1 MDHISL
7 SSQRIVK
14 NSLIVYIRLFV
25 TTIIGL
31 VTSRLVLQALGPSDY
46 GLYNVV
52 GGVIAIFAVIAGS
65 MSSTTIRFLN
75 IELGKPDGD
84 ANRVFNICQV
94 THIAFALII
103 LILGETLG
111 LYYILNYLNV
121 EVGKEADAMFV
132 FQVSTIV
139 ACIGVVNIPFQS
151 AFIANEK
158 FTHIAIIDIVNALIK
173 LGLIVALFYYRGNAL
188 RLYAIIMSV
197 STLVSFIAY
206 HHLGHRY
213 WPQLTKWKVVKRFS
227 EYKEVLVFN
236 NYNMLASTALIGR
249 SQGSNILMN
258 FFFGTIVNGAYGL
271 ARTVQ
276 SFVEVFTVNFDTA
289 AAPQI
294 TQSVGSGD
302 MDRASSLAKR
312 VCRMSQ
318 LLSLLIVFPL
328 FAEMDFVL
336 DVWLDEVPDNTA
348 LFCRVMLVAILI
360 ASTGGGLLRLKDAL
374 GKIKYFMLTYS
385 FWYFITL
392 PVGYYLFKAG
402 MPPVTILVLFVI
414 TDIICRITQLVLMK
428 LVYDYDV
435 LSFCKEAY
443 SRPFIIAVFMAVYLS
458 LYGTISFENG
468 WFHLLGLVL
477 TFLIGSLL
485 VWIIGM
491 KGQERISVLGLMRDM
506 FKSRN

>member
-173 LGLIVALFYYRGNAL
+173 LGLIVALLYYRGNAL

-289 AAPQI
+289 AAQY
-294 TQSVGSGD
+294 
-302 MDRASSLAKR
+302 
-312 VCRMSQ
+312 
-318 LLSLLIVFPL
+318 
-328 FAEMDFVL
+328 FA
-336 DVWLDEVPDNTA
+336 A
-348 LFCRVMLVAILI
+348 LEPSALNINKVA
-360 ASTGGGLLRLKDAL
+360 AVAAAL
-374 GKIKYFMLTYS
+374 PG
-385 FWYFITL
+385 
-392 PVGYYLFKAG
+392 
-402 MPPVTILVLFVI
+402 
-414 TDIICRITQLVLMK
+414 C
-428 LVYDYDV
+428 
-435 LSFCKEAY
+435 
-443 SRPFIIAVFMAVYLS
+443 
-458 LYGTISFENG
+458 IS
-468 WFHLLGLVL
+468 
-477 TFLIGSLL
+477 
-485 VWIIGM
+485 
-491 KGQERISVLGLMRDM
+491 
-506 FKSRN
+506 